1 MIDEDKLK
9 SKIEGL
15 KSNLIHGAC
24 SSQIAMETR
33 CKEEAYNE
41 VLAIIDSMQEEH
53 KLKPKF
59 QEGNKI
65 VYVGERKE
73 LDTDEHTILYVYDDM
88 YVTTCG
94 KKIPFKFQDDYQL
107 VEEHVS
113 DDLEKVVEEIVDPIV
128 LNAYGVKEIANRL
141 RRIMIDSVNE
151 DLEEAASFYANTHT
165 EWFDHEGNPHV
176 SPAFKAGAE
185 WQKEQMMAKAIDG
198 EIGYWNIRGLSVNMD
213 LPRTLEE
220 DDKVKLI
227 IIKED

>member
-9 SKIEGL
+9 NKIEGL

-41 VLAIIDSMQEEH
+41 VLAIIDSMQEESVVIDA
-53 KLKPKF
+53 PS
-59 QEGNKI
+59 ED
-65 VYVGERKE
+65 YVKGFADGRLYQQRQKE
-73 LDTDEHTILYVYDDM
+73 EPV
-88 YVTTCG
+88 
-94 KKIPFKFQDDYQL
+94 
-107 VEEHVS
+107 
-113 DDLEKVVEEIVDPIV
+113 
-128 LNAYGVKEIANRL
+128 R
-141 RRIMIDSVNE
+141 E

-176 SPAFKAGAE
+176 APAFKAGAN
-185 WQKEQMMAKAIDG
+185 WQKKCLMKDAVDG

-220 DDKVKLI
+220 GDKVKLI
-227 IIKED
+227 IIKEDKV